1 MSPIEKEIGEQVRRD
16 FKAVKYYPF
25 GNASGAPFI
34 LTSDPFSYLQAWL
47 DSKINGI
54 KRDRKKQRS
63 LFVRA
68 KYFAELAEGFHGSA
82 KQAKMPSKGTLIYY
96 TFINLV
102 KTFLLVREYDLETK
116 MEHHGLTLPSNNKLN
131 LKLLTIGNDGI
142 SIFHEFAKTIGLEIN
157 NGDGL
162 EIKFDEILRELP
174 EVHEIGYALDLFPK
188 TKRKYLPIELVI
200 RTTPNRKRIFYTI
213 SYEKKFDKIMK
224 TDRLLKGVCKGKLD
238 PLQCLEDTGKKYFKS
253 KLLFSYT
260 YNSDISHNMAYKRIC
275 EDIQSLRISP
285 IITRSGYRNY
295 LNLEPSRMHR
305 LSATL
310 AFAYYIGTVA
320 RYRPTLNE
328 DILKG
333 SRQAL
338 IQEAVSSCPN
348 QFFYLMVSHI
358 TGQICAIPMAKIE

>member
-1 MSPIEKEIGEQVRRD
+1 MSPIEEELGEQVRRD
-16 FKAVKYYPF
+16 FKAVKYFPF
-25 GNASGAPFI
+25 GNYSGAPFI

-47 DSKINGI
+47 DNKINGI

-63 LFVRA
+63 LFIKA
-68 KYFAELAEGFHGSA
+68 KYFAELAEGFHNSS

-102 KTFLLVREYDLETK
+102 KTLLLIRGYDLETK
-116 MEHHGLTLPSNNKLN
+116 MEHHGLSLPSDKKLN
-131 LKLLTIGNDGI
+131 LKLTPIGNEGV
-142 SIFHEFAKTIGLEIN
+142 SIFHEFAKTIGVEIN

-174 EVHEIGYALDLFPK
+174 EVHEIGYALNLFPK
-188 TKRKYLPIELVI
+188 TKRKHLPVELVI
-200 RTTPNRKRIFYTI
+200 RTNARRNWIYYTI

-224 TDRLLKGVCKGKLD
+224 TDKLLKGVFKEKLNPIECNSD
-238 PLQCLEDTGKKYFKS
+238 SGKKYYKS
-253 KLLFSYT
+253 KLGFNYT
-260 YNSDISHNMAYKRIC
+260 CNSDISHNRAYKRIC
-275 EDIQSLRISP
+275 KDIEPLRITP
-285 IITRSGYRNY
+285 MITRNGYRNY

-320 RYRPTLNE
+320 RYRPTLNNE
-328 DILKG
+328 ILRGKY
-333 SRQAL
+333 QAL
-338 IQEAVSSCPN
+338 IQEAVNSLPN